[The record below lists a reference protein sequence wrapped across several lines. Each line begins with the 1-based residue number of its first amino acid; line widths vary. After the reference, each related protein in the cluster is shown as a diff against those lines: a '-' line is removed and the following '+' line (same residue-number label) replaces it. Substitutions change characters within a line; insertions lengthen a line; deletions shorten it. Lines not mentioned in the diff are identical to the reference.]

1 MSYQILTRKDYDFY
15 ECSSAFQKSI
25 RRNEPKDAIF
35 FGMELY
41 CSGYSNYVWKRL
53 MVIASEDIGTG
64 DTESAILVQSLFQSF
79 KFIAEKDLE
88 EASIPFIHAVLHLCS
103 AKKSRIVDKYKI
115 WALKSDY
122 RPDVPD
128 YALDVHTR
136 KGKMMGRNHKHFL
149 TEGQVVLPES
159 DEIKT
164 PDFID
169 DFYFEYLTDYAEK
182 KVTICGYDADNI
194 THKSIK
200 DMATWKQENSQQKMF

>member
-1 MSYQILTRKDYDFY
+1 MSYQILTRKEYDFY

-53 MVIASEDIGTG
+53 MVIASEDVGTA
-64 DTESAILVQSLFQSF
+64 DNESATLVQTLYQSF
-79 KFIAEKDLE
+79 KIISEKDLE
-88 EASIPFIHAVLHLCS
+88 EATIPFIHAVLHLCS

-136 KGKMMGRNHKHFL
+136 RGKIKGRNHKHFL
-149 TEGQVVLPES
+149 TEGQIVLPECQTT
-159 DEIKT
+159 ET
-164 PDFID
+164 PNFVDA
-169 DFYFEYLTDYAEK
+169 FYHKYLNDYAEK
-182 KVTICGYDADNI
+182 KVTICGYDEDNI

-200 DMATWKQENSQQKMF
+200 DMADWKQTKGQQKMF